1 MSLNRI
7 ELDTLETLETLE
19 SLYTTI
25 LSLTDQY
32 QIKDNQTILTVEKL
46 NHDKELGNKIDTFIK
61 TLGDEIISHT
71 TNNITVPIKYKQLH
85 NIYTNTNKIPL

>member
-32 QIKDNQTILTVEKL
+32 QIKDNQTILTVEKI
-46 NHDKELGNKIDTFIK
+46 ELMSLLSRG
-61 TLGDEIISHT
+61 
-71 TNNITVPIKYKQLH
+71 
-85 NIYTNTNKIPL
+85 